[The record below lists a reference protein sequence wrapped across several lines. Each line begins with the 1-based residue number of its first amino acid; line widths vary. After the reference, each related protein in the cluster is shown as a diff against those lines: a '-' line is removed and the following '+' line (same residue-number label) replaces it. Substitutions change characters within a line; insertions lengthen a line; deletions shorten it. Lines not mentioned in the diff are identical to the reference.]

1 MTIDF
6 PYNLNRLVDTFLR
19 ASHVPGDYPSP
30 IHAGLAA
37 ALADITDEARYAIA
51 RNLERYDNRS
61 LYEFAASLDY
71 AIQIRKTDEVS
82 YNQNESEAPEPQ
94 CQANC
99 DLKSTASESGS
110 ESLSNSSPAAKPA
123 EKLPE
128 ASISPSAPFTP
139 GESVQQSREL
149 CMANSKT

>member
-19 ASHVPGDYPSP
+19 ASHVPGDHPSP

-37 ALADITDEARYAIA
+37 ALADVTNEARYAIA

-110 ESLSNSSPAAKPA
+110 ESLSNCSPAEKPA

-139 GESVQQSREL
+139 GGSVQQSKEL
-149 CMANSKT
+149 CMANSRT